1 MSRLQNRNR
10 STAPVNAARFR
21 GCTRAAA
28 AALCASAVLGG
39 AAIAEQAEPDRAAL
53 LASLPQ
59 ASALPAGFPAAGE
72 LAGRGVLHTAG
83 GQWTYRQHDGG
94 DTHGSDSLPIW
105 ERRMRGGAHTQGAVF
120 GVEEGAV
127 VSTGYLVRQADLAA
141 GNSFRNLS
149 LRGEDFPAPQHLT
162 VDFIASENGVEN
174 AYLLLW
180 HFLPL
185 EGEAGP
191 TLPLGPLPPVT
202 SLPDRFTLYACEEF
216 PEDFCPRMGRHHRD
230 LSGGSTRLPAATG
243 DDSVIYGEA
252 AGKLIFIEYVFRQQ
266 DLMDGVSWPAIP
278 LNGLPIPPINNLHL
292 LHYNGEDGAPGRYTA
307 HMYFVPE
314 KTYLSWDRQP
324 TELE

>member
-1 MSRLQNRNR
+1 MSTLQNRHR
-10 STAPVNAARFR
+10 STAPVNATRFR
-21 GCTRAAA
+21 RCVGAAA
-28 AALCASAVLGG
+28 AALAASAVLGG
-39 AAIAEQAEPDRAAL
+39 VAIAEQAAPDRAAL

-83 GQWTYRQHDGG
+83 GQWTFRQHDGG

-105 ERRMRGGAHTQGAVF
+105 EKRMRGGAHTQGAVF
-120 GVEEGAV
+120 GVEDGAI
-127 VSTGYLVRQADLAA
+127 VSTGYLVRQADLVA

-149 LRGEDFPAPQHLT
+149 LRGQDFPAPQHLT
-162 VDFIASENGVEN
+162 VDFVAGETGVED

-185 EGEAGP
+185 EGEAGA

-202 SLPDRFTLYACEEF
+202 SLPSRFTLYACEEF

-230 LSGGSTRLPAATG
+230 LSGGSTRHPTATG
-243 DDSVIYGEA
+243 DDGVIYGEA
-252 AGKLIFIEYVFRQQ
+252 AGKLIFIEYVFGQQ

-314 KTYLSWDRQP
+314 STYLSWDRQP
-324 TELE
+324 AELE